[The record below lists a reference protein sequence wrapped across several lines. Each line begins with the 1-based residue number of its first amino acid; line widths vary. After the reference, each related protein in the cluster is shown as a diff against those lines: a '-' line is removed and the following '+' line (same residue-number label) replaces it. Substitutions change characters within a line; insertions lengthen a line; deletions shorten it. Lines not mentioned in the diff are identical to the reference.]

1 MHFLVVHLQ
10 KKILQPLLF
19 LVKVHS
25 GISIMYD
32 LSCGFSQI
40 NNFYALFKNCD
51 HSFWR
56 MTCWNT
62 LHILPYSMFENPKF
76 LYKVARKFL
85 VFVWRIKCGK
95 ICSDSTGVIPPSINL
110 FFLKCLWWHFQKS
123 HRPKKNP
130 FISKVLAEK
139 ITLSAFTRWW
149 LQHQSSG

>member
-1 MHFLVVHLQ
+1 
-10 KKILQPLLF
+10 
-19 LVKVHS
+19 
-25 GISIMYD
+25 MYD

-123 HRPKKNP
+123 HRPKKSIYFKSFGWKNYSVCVYEMMVTTSVIRLRH
-130 FISKVLAEK
+130 FLVIYYIFFKSY
-139 ITLSAFTRWW
+139 T
-149 LQHQSSG
+149 

>member
-1 MHFLVVHLQ
+1 
-10 KKILQPLLF
+10 
-19 LVKVHS
+19 
-25 GISIMYD
+25 MYD

-110 FFLKCLWWHFQKS
+110 FFLKKCLWWHFQKS
-123 HRPKKNP
+123 HRPKKIHLFQKFWLKKLLRLRLRDDGYN
-130 FISKVLAEK
+130 IS
-139 ITLSAFTRWW
+139 
-149 LQHQSSG
+149 HQVKTFFGDLLYFFKSYA